1 MKRNKLSILDEQNYE
16 YAVRALNDQKVR
28 CSEEFEYWLS
38 VDSNRALFQE
48 LSETKEALILLEPE
62 MAPDTEKAW
71 RTLRSRISVRR
82 RAGIFYWG
90 VSAAAAFLLLIGY
103 FLWMKEKEVV
113 VFTTVSQSGEVMLR
127 VGENESVSIDA
138 LTQEAH
144 LSAELGA
151 TLNAGTLAYSQES
164 QQSSVKMHT
173 LATPRGRTF
182 HLALSDGT
190 EIWLNGETTLHYPS
204 RFTGGER
211 RVELVE
217 GEAFFQVAPDTS
229 LPFVVKNKTTKTQ
242 VLGTVF
248 NVRAY
253 PGENRSVTLLTGSVE
268 VSDTFKANKVKLAP
282 GENVYLDAAYSRLV
296 AQPADVSEMTAWRE
310 NLFCFRET
318 TLEHIMKAIGRWYNL
333 TIVFKSQTAMHYRF
347 NFWANRN
354 ETPEHVLRILNL
366 TGKVKVRQDGGTIV
380 IEE

>member
-48 LSETKEALILLEPE
+48 LSETKEALMLLEPE
-62 MAPDTEKAW
+62 MVPDTEKAW

-82 RAGIFYWG
+82 RTGIFYWG

-211 RVELVE
+211 RVELLE

-282 GENVYLDAAYSRLV
+282 GENVYLDAA
-296 AQPADVSEMTAWRE
+296 P
-310 NLFCFRET
+310 
-318 TLEHIMKAIGRWYNL
+318 
-333 TIVFKSQTAMHYRF
+333 
-347 NFWANRN
+347 
-354 ETPEHVLRILNL
+354 
-366 TGKVKVRQDGGTIV
+366 QDL
-380 IEE
+380 